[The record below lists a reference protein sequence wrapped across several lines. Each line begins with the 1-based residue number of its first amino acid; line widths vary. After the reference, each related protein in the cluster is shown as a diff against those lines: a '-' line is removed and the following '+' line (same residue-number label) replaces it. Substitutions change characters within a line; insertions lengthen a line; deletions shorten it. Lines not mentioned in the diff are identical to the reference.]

1 MSGFRVG
8 LMDLIVA
15 GRPAADTFTRLNYFS
30 AVAMGVDS
38 FWVPDH
44 LNAIFP
50 RSLWQSKYCGAA
62 RIQPSVDASMEPWA
76 MLGNIAARNR
86 ISRLPLG
93 IGVTDAGRRNPAVTA
108 QAAAT
113 MNLLTRGRFIL
124 GIGPGEREGNEPYG
138 VEWSKPVA
146 RFEQAM
152 ATIRALWDS
161 KGELVN
167 RDSPFFP
174 LRNAVFDL
182 PSYKGRWPQIWIGA
196 HGPRMLRVVGR
207 YADGYFPA
215 FPHRPEEYARRL
227 EAVRAAASD
236 AGRDPMA
243 IVPAILMPILTGL
256 SRDDIDEAL
265 ESDVLKTAALS
276 ASDEFFAQHGAQHP
290 LGVGFIGGQDLLPQ
304 TLDELTVLSHI
315 KGITPAFLRSMMLT
329 GTPDEVIEQAAEW
342 RDCGVR
348 HLVASNIS
356 FLQPRLRNGFASTVP
371 FFRIMRRLRKL

>member
-196 HGPRMLRVVGR
+196 HGPRMLRLVGR

-215 FPHRPEEYARRL
+215 FPHLPEEYARRL

-304 TLDELTVLSHI
+304 TLDEQTVLSHI

>member
-50 RSLWQSKYCGAA
+50 RSLWQAKYCGAA

>member
-1 MSGFRVG
+1 
-8 LMDLIVA
+8 
-15 GRPAADTFTRLNYFS
+15 
-30 AVAMGVDS
+30 
-38 FWVPDH
+38 
-44 LNAIFP
+44 
-50 RSLWQSKYCGAA
+50 
-62 RIQPSVDASMEPWA
+62 
-76 MLGNIAARNR
+76 
-86 ISRLPLG
+86 
-93 IGVTDAGRRNPAVTA
+93 
-108 QAAAT
+108 

-182 PSYKGRWPQIWIGA
+182 PSYKGRRPQIWIGA
-196 HGPRMLRVVGR
+196 HGPRMLRVVGQ

-304 TLDELTVLSHI
+304 TMDEQTVLSHI
-315 KGITPAFLRSMMLT
+315 KGITPAFLRSMILT

-356 FLQPRLRNGFASTVP
+356 FLQPSLRNGLASTVP

>member
-1 MSGFRVG
+1 
-8 LMDLIVA
+8 MDLIVA

-30 AVAMGVDS
+30 AVAMGVDW

-161 KGELVN
+161 KGQLVN

-304 TLDELTVLSHI
+304 TLDEQTVLSHI

>member
-15 GRPAADTFTRLNYFS
+15 GRPAADTFTRLTYFS

-207 YADGYFPA
+207 YADLC
-215 FPHRPEEYARRL
+215 R
-227 EAVRAAASD
+227 
-236 AGRDPMA
+236 
-243 IVPAILMPILTGL
+243 
-256 SRDDIDEAL
+256 
-265 ESDVLKTAALS
+265 
-276 ASDEFFAQHGAQHP
+276 
-290 LGVGFIGGQDLLPQ
+290 
-304 TLDELTVLSHI
+304 
-315 KGITPAFLRSMMLT
+315 
-329 GTPDEVIEQAAEW
+329 
-342 RDCGVR
+342 VR
-348 HLVASNIS
+348 HKSAYAD
-356 FLQPRLRNGFASTVP
+356 R
-371 FFRIMRRLRKL
+371 RIMPTVA

>member
-152 ATIRALWDS
+152 TTIRALWDS
-161 KGELVN
+161 KGQIVN

-304 TLDELTVLSHI
+304 TLDEQTVLSHI

>member
-304 TLDELTVLSHI
+304 TLDEQTVLSHI

-329 GTPDEVIEQAAEW
+329 GTPDEVIEQVAEW

>member
-161 KGELVN
+161 KGQLVN

-304 TLDELTVLSHI
+304 TLDEQTVLSHI

>member
-227 EAVRAAASD
+227 ETVRAAASD

-304 TLDELTVLSHI
+304 TLDEQTVLSHI

>member
-161 KGELVN
+161 KGQLVN
-167 RDSPFFP
+167 GDSPFFP

-304 TLDELTVLSHI
+304 TLDEQTVLSHI

>member
-161 KGELVN
+161 KGQLVN